1 MDDALDHFM
10 MPKTVSS
17 LWRDLV
23 GSVLPL
29 QWNAS
34 RHKCKSWSMVGA
46 VLLVPVGRDRYALIL
61 AGLVMRM
68 SMVVCALSFLSSPT
82 PGTQFSGGVPH
93 V

>member
-1 MDDALDHFM
+1 MDDASDQLV

-29 QWNAS
+29 QWNSS

-46 VLLVPVGRDRYALIL
+46 VLLVPVGRDRLWLDLGRTSDENVY
-61 AGLVMRM
+61 
-68 SMVVCALSFLSSPT
+68 
-82 PGTQFSGGVPH
+82 GGVCI
-93 V
+93 VFSVVANTGDSI